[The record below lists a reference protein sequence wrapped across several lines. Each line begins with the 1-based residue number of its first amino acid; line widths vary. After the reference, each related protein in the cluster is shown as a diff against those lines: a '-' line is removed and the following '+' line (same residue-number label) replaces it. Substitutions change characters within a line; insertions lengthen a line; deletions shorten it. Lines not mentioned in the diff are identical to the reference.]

1 MRRAGFG
8 RHRYRG
14 YRHHKSFSPWYEMRC
29 WFRAG
34 RRKLWYRWQQRHM
47 LSHIT
52 EKLDNQYYPQFCRST
67 TTARLFITARIKT
80 CVTILKP

>member
-1 MRRAGFG
+1 MLYYAAGWFG

-29 WFRAG
+29 WVRAG
-34 RRKLWYRWQQRHM
+34 RRKLWYRWKQRHM

-52 EKLDNQYYPQFCRST
+52 ETLDNAYYGDFAGLQRQPDYSPQP
-67 TTARLFITARIKT
+67 
-80 CVTILKP
+80 V